1 MKGSLLGDINTAAG
15 DMLCFALLCS
25 LAGWMDRKLCL
36 DQIRSDWIKFSFV
49 KVRSTPWCEEK
60 FHTKQCK
67 TIKSFIFVLSQSIF
81 TRNTISI
88 QFKYKNCFSLL
99 VSFQVFKFSSFMSEE
114 PIISREDDTTL
125 EAFFIFKVQ

>member
-1 MKGSLLGDINTAAG
+1 
-15 DMLCFALLCS
+15 LLCS
-25 LAGWMDRKLCL
+25 AMLAGWMDGSEAMLGS

-49 KVRSTPWCEEK
+49 KIRSTPWCEEK

-125 EAFFIFKVQ
+125 EAFLIFKVQ